1 MDELEAGWVLS
12 TLAGLGVTISAP
24 LLLAT
29 PPIIARPL
37 PRRTASFVET
47 FDVRFFLGASSD
59 IVATFFLGEEY
70 RL

>member
-12 TLAGLGVTISAP
+12 TLAGLGVTISA